1 MRLFGCG
8 LVALALAVGLPP
20 GRTFAWTTP
29 TRIRMADDAVR
40 ISSPAFARLLYRHL
54 DEYHRGVAEEA
65 DSQIEAG
72 RDLSTGPHGRRREA
86 AEQLS
91 KLVNQTI
98 EGLSNHEPMRE
109 VCYRAGRIC
118 RLAPNPNHP
127 IHTGS
132 TPGGAEL
139 RRAYYDDFAR
149 DAEGV
154 AARAPLVFYG
164 WRDDLRTVK
173 YVAPFALEIA
183 SRSERDAEGLYRAYH
198 SPRAEGTSSDFYHR
212 SIPFA
217 GASLSYSRTVSDTA
231 NLRLL
236 IWRRVGG
243 HL

>member
-1 MRLFGCG
+1 
-8 LVALALAVGLPP
+8 
-20 GRTFAWTTP
+20 
-29 TRIRMADDAVR
+29 MADDAVR

-91 KLVNQTI
+91 KLVSQTI

-109 VCYRAGRIC
+109 ICYRAGRIC
-118 RLAPNPNHP
+118 RLVADLNHP

-132 TPGGAEL
+132 TPGEAEL
-139 RRAYYDDFAR
+139 RSAVYYDDFAR
-149 DAEGV
+149 YAEGV

-173 YVAPFALEIA
+173 DVAPFALEIA

-198 SPRAEGTSSDFYHR
+198 SRGAKVTSSDFDDR

-217 GASLSYSRTVSDTA
+217 VASLSYSRTVSDTA
-231 NLRLL
+231 NLWLL
-236 IWRRVGG
+236 VWSRVGG
-243 HL
+243 DLRGTPYLGGASSRRPGRARG